1 MYPHQAAR
9 LTEALQGAGVEA
21 LVATSP
27 GNVAYITGYRRPPWL
42 GSGSERF
49 AVFAVQGNALVVPA
63 VDVPAVVADGAD
75 ADHVVCFGDV
85 RAAVAERASADAKRV
100 LDILA
105 GRCASPAAAVARALE
120 MLGVPAGAVG
130 VDESGLGHDGWE
142 RVTSGL
148 GGGRAVSVA
157 AALGAARRVKG
168 PYEIEC
174 LARALAACEEA
185 LNEVIQA
192 LEVGMTERE
201 AAQLFATGVIK
212 RGGMPTAVLVATGER
227 TAIPGAWPGER
238 ALRRRELVRLDVGC
252 VVKGYHASL
261 ARMAV
266 MGEPTGSPDAVYPAL
281 PAALEAA
288 IGAVRAG
295 VPAST
300 PHAAAVQA
308 ARAAGLGTYDAAGA
322 GHGIGLAPCEEPLLS
337 PARETPLLAGEV
349 LCVEATHLELGSAGH
364 GVRDTVVVT
373 TSGAQVLNRSS
384 RGLCVLD

>member
-9 LTEALQGAGVEA
+9 LTEALEGAGVEA

-27 GNVAYITGYRRPPWL
+27 ENVAYITGYRGPTRL
-42 GSGSERF
+42 RLDRERLAIF
-49 AVFAVQGNALVVPA
+49 ATQGNALVVPA
-63 VDVPAVVADGAD
+63 VDVPAIVADGAD

-85 RAAVAERASADAKRV
+85 RAAAAERASADAKRV

-105 GRCASPAAAVARALE
+105 SRCASSAEAVTRALE
-120 MLGVPAGAVG
+120 LLGVRAGIVG
-130 VDESGLGHDGWE
+130 VDESGLAPDGWE

-148 GGGRAVSVA
+148 GGRRAVRGA
-157 AALGAARRVKG
+157 AALRAARRVKG

-212 RGGMPTAVLVATGER
+212 RGGTPTAALVATGER

-266 MGEPTGSPDAVYPAL
+266 MGEPAASPDAVHPAL
-281 PAALEAA
+281 QAAVEAA
-288 IGAVRAG
+288 IDAARAG
-295 VPAST
+295 VLASA
-300 PHAAAVQA
+300 PHAAALEA
-308 ARAAGLGTYDAAGA
+308 ARAAGLTTYDAEGA
-322 GHGIGLAPCEEPLLS
+322 GHGIGLEPYEEPLLS
-337 PARETPLLAGEV
+337 PATATPLLAGEV